1 MAEGGIH
8 APYIR
13 ANLRDMAPWNP
24 TAMLASERTGRV
36 HRMDLNEC
44 PYPPSPSVVAAMQ
57 DFADKVN
64 RYPDGGLPRLTA
76 RIAERTGVAASR
88 IAWGTGSTEL
98 LSNAVRIAVAP
109 GERLVAPRPLWR
121 RFEGV
126 FRIVDADVAH
136 VANRPDRGLDVAALI
151 EAVDETTKMLVCV
164 TPNNPTGMALDARE
178 IADLAVRTPDHVLL
192 YIDEAYH
199 EFAVHAG
206 FPDALAMVQRR
217 TGPWLITRT
226 FSKAYA
232 LAGAR
237 LGYALCSEDAIA
249 NALKAVTSTFNVSAF
264 CEVGA
269 LAALDDPD
277 YTAFLLDRNAEQRA
291 RLMDGMRALQL
302 APLPS
307 VTNFVSVRLPLDGA
321 EVAASM
327 RGRGIRIATWGE
339 PGFEDFIRVSIGLP
353 DDTEAFL
360 AALRDILGDVS

>member
-1 MAEGGIH
+1 MAEGGTT

-13 ANLRDMAPWNP
+13 PNIGNMAAWNP
-24 TAMLASERTGRV
+24 TASLPAEHTGRI

-44 PYPPSPSVVAAMQ
+44 PYPPSPKVVAAMQ
-57 DFADKVN
+57 AHADKVN

-76 RIAERTGVAASR
+76 RISERTGVPASR

-98 LSNAVRIAVAP
+98 LSNAVRISVAP
-109 GERLVAPRPLWR
+109 GDRLVAPTPIWR

-126 FRIVDADVAH
+126 FRITDADVRR
-136 VANRPDRGLDVAALI
+136 VANLPSQGLDATALVD
-151 EAVDETTKMLVCV
+151 AVDETTKMLICI
-164 TPNNPTGMALDARE
+164 TPSNPTGMALTAEE
-178 IADLAVRTPDHVLL
+178 IAEIVDRTPDHVLL

-199 EFAVHAG
+199 EFSLHAG
-206 FPDALAMVQRR
+206 GPDALAIVQRR
-217 TGPWLITRT
+217 KGPWLITRT

-249 NALKAVTSTFNVSAF
+249 AALRAVTSTFNVSAF

-277 YTAFLLDRNAEQRA
+277 YTRFILEKNAEERA

-302 APLPS
+302 SPLPS
-307 VTNFVSVRLPLDGA
+307 VTNFVSVELPRDGA
-321 EVAASM
+321 EVAARM
-327 RGRGIRIATWGE
+327 RERGIRIATWGE
-339 PGFEDFIRVSIGLP
+339 TGFENFIRVSIGLP
-353 DDTEAFL
+353 EDTDAFL
-360 AALRDILGDVS
+360 AALREILNAAD

>member
-1 MAEGGIH
+1 MAEGGIS

-13 ANLRDMAPWNP
+13 ANLRDMAAWNP
-24 TAMLASERTGRV
+24 TATLPSERTGRI

-44 PYPPSPSVVAAMQ
+44 PYPPSPSVVAAMR

-64 RYPDGGLPRLTA
+64 RYPDGGLPQLTS
-76 RIAERTGVAASR
+76 RISGRAGVPAAR

-109 GERLVAPRPLWR
+109 GERLVAPSPLWR

-126 FRIVDADVAH
+126 FQIVDADVRH
-136 VANRPDRGLDVAALI
+136 VANRPDGGLDVKALI

-164 TPNNPTGMALDARE
+164 TPNNPTGMALDAEQIAE
-178 IADLAVRTPDHVLL
+178 IVERTPDHVVL

-206 FPDALAMVQRR
+206 GADALPIITRR
-217 TGPWLITRT
+217 NGPWLITRT

-237 LGYALCSEDAIA
+237 LGYALCSDDAIA

-264 CEVGA
+264 CEVAA
-269 LAALDDPD
+269 LAALDDPA
-277 YTAFLLDRNAEQRA
+277 YTQFILDRNAEQRA
-291 RLMDGMRALQL
+291 LLTDGMRALQL

-307 VTNFVSVRLPLDGA
+307 VTNFVSVRLPRDGA
-321 EVAASM
+321 EVAAAM
-327 RGRGIRIATWGE
+327 RERGIRIATWGE

-353 DDTEAFL
+353 EDTEALL
-360 AALRDILGDVS
+360 AALREILSA

>member
-1 MAEGGIH
+1 MADGGNT
-8 APYIR
+8 ANYIR

-24 TAMLASERTGRV
+24 TATIPSERTGRI

-44 PYPPSPSVVAAMQ
+44 PYPPSPSVVAAMR

-64 RYPDGGLPRLTA
+64 RYPDGGLPQLSA
-76 RIAERTGVAASR
+76 RISERTGVPTSS

-98 LSNAVRIAVAP
+98 LSNVVRIAVAP
-109 GERLVAPRPLWR
+109 GDRLVAPTPLWR

-126 FRIVDADVAH
+126 FRIVDADVRH
-136 VANRPDRGLDVAALI
+136 VDNRPDGGLDVAALI
-151 EAVDETTKMLVCV
+151 AAADASTRILVCV
-164 TPNNPTGMALDARE
+164 TPNNPTGMGLTAEE
-178 IADLAVRTPDHVLL
+178 IADIVERTPDHVLL

-206 FPDALAMVQRR
+206 GPDALEIIKRR
-217 TGPWLITRT
+217 KGPWLITRT

-264 CEVGA
+264 GEVAA

-277 YTAFLLDRNAEQRA
+277 YTAFILEKNAEQRA
-291 RLMDGMRALQL
+291 RLTDGMRALQL

-307 VTNFVSVRLPLDGA
+307 VTNFVSVRLPKDGG
-321 EVAASM
+321 EVQAAM
-327 RGRGIRIATWGE
+327 RARGIRIATWGE
-339 PGFEDFIRVSIGLP
+339 PGYEDYIRVSIGLP
-353 DDTEAFL
+353 EDTEAFL
-360 AALRDILGDVS
+360 AALQEILGGIS

>member
-1 MAEGGIH
+1 MPDSGTST
-8 APYIR
+8 PYIR
-13 ANLRDMAPWNP
+13 ANLRDMPAWNP
-24 TAMLASERTGRV
+24 TATLASERTGKI

-44 PYPPSPSVVAAMQ
+44 PYPPSPRVVAAMREH
-57 DFADKVN
+57 ADKVN
-64 RYPDGGLPRLTA
+64 RYPDGGLPRLTG
-76 RIAERTGVAASR
+76 RISESSGVPVSS

-98 LSNAVRIAVAP
+98 LSNAVRISVAP
-109 GERLVAPRPLWR
+109 GDQLVAPTLLWR

-126 FRIVDADVAH
+126 FRIVDADVRH
-136 VANRPDRGLDVAALI
+136 VDNKPDGGLDVAALA

-164 TPNNPTGMALDARE
+164 TPNNPTGMALDAGE
-178 IADLAVRTPDHVLL
+178 IAEIVERTPDHVLL

-206 FPDALAMVQRR
+206 GADALALIKRR
-217 TGPWLITRT
+217 KGPWLITRT

-277 YTAFLLDRNAEQRA
+277 YTRFLLDRNAEQRA
-291 RLMDGMRALQL
+291 RLAEGMRALQL

-307 VTNFVSVRLPLDGA
+307 VTNFVSVRLPRDGA
-321 EVAASM
+321 EVAAEM
-327 RGRGIRIATWGE
+327 RARGIRIATWGE
-339 PGFEDFIRVSIGLP
+339 PGYEDYIRVSIGLP
-353 DDTEAFL
+353 EDTEAFL
-360 AALRDILGDVS
+360 AALREILNG